1 MIKEAF
7 KKWKYALKEEHLQIK
22 IQNKW
27 FEELKKTDFYRQLNK
42 YKWLRN
48 SFILIDYVLIVGCYL
63 SIYTLPVSKLNA
75 ILGSHVTKE
84 TYQNIVFIYTILVLL
99 LMIFSVSFTV
109 VLSKDKPKDVRVLN
123 NMLIFFLFGG
133 VNYLLLCLAC
143 IIQPAYLL
151 FVLGL
156 VIVKVVIRKWKE
168 LQREAVFLSYKEAE
182 KENLIGHYNRHGIL
196 FEMGDEPRIY
206 RMDYFQE
213 ENKNEELR
221 S

>member
-7 KKWKYALKEEHLQIK
+7 KQWKHELKEEHLQIK

-27 FEELKKTDFYRQLNK
+27 FEELKKTDLYRQLKK

-48 SFILIDYVLIVGCYL
+48 GSILIDYIILVGCYL

-75 ILGSHVTKE
+75 ILGSHITKE

-99 LMIFSVSFTV
+99 LMIFSVFFTV
-109 VLSKDKPKDVRVLN
+109 VLSKDKSKDVRVLN

-143 IIQPAYLL
+143 IIQPAY
-151 FVLGL
+151 FIFILGL
-156 VIVKVVIRKWKE
+156 VIVKVGIRKWKE
-168 LQREAVFLSYKEAE
+168 LQREAVFLSYKEVN
-182 KENLIGHYNRHGIL
+182 KEGKISHYKRHGIR
-196 FEMGDEPRIY
+196 FEMEDEPRIY

>member
-7 KKWKYALKEEHLQIK
+7 KQWKHKLKEEHLQIK

-27 FEELKKTDFYRQLNK
+27 FEELKKTDLYRQLKK

-48 SFILIDYVLIVGCYL
+48 VSILIDYIILVGCYL
-63 SIYTLPVSKLNA
+63 SIYTLPVSKLNDFF
-75 ILGSHVTKE
+75 GSHITKE

-99 LMIFSVSFTV
+99 LMIFSVFFTV
-109 VLSKDKPKDVRVLN
+109 VLSKDKLKDVRVLN

-168 LQREAVFLSYKEAE
+168 LQREAVFLSYNEAHKEG
-182 KENLIGHYNRHGIL
+182 LISHYKRHGIL
-196 FEMGDEPRIY
+196 FEMEDEPRTY

-213 ENKNEELR
+213 ENKKEELR

>member
-7 KKWKYALKEEHLQIK
+7 KKLKYALKEEHLQIK

>member
-1 MIKEAF
+1 M
-7 KKWKYALKEEHLQIK
+7 
-22 IQNKW
+22 
-27 FEELKKTDFYRQLNK
+27 
-42 YKWLRN
+42 
-48 SFILIDYVLIVGCYL
+48 
-63 SIYTLPVSKLNA
+63 
-75 ILGSHVTKE
+75 GSHITKV

-99 LMIFSVSFTV
+99 LMIFSVFFTV
-109 VLSKDKPKDVRVLN
+109 VLSKDKLKDVRVLN

-156 VIVKVVIRKWKE
+156 GIVKIVIRIWKD
-168 LQREAVFLSYKEAE
+168 LQREAVFLSYNEAE
-182 KENLIGHYNRHGIL
+182 KEDLIGHYKRHGIL

>member
-221 S
+221 L

>member
-7 KKWKYALKEEHLQIK
+7 KQRKHELKEEHLQIK

-48 SFILIDYVLIVGCYL
+48 SFILIDYVILVGCYL
-63 SIYTLPVSKLNA
+63 SIYTLPVSELNDFF
-75 ILGSHVTKE
+75 GSHITKE
-84 TYQNIVFIYTILVLL
+84 AYQNIVFNYTVLVLSLIL
-99 LMIFSVSFTV
+99 LFIFTTV
-109 VLSKDKPKDVRVLN
+109 VLSKDKVKDDRSLYR
-123 NMLIFFLFGG
+123 MLFFFLFGG
-133 VNYLLLCLAC
+133 VNFFFLCLAS
-143 IIQPAYLL
+143 IIQPAYFL
-151 FVLGL
+151 FILGL
-156 VIVKVVIRKWKE
+156 IIVKVVIRKWKE

-182 KENLIGHYNRHGIL
+182 KEDLINHYNRHGIR
-196 FEMGDEPRIY
+196 FEIEDEPRIY

-213 ENKNEELR
+213 ENKNKELR

>member
-7 KKWKYALKEEHLQIK
+7 KQWKHALKEEHLQIK

-48 SFILIDYVLIVGCYL
+48 SFILIDYIILFGCYL
-63 SIYTLPVSKLNA
+63 SIYTLPASELNA
-75 ILGSHVTKE
+75 LFGNQISQDY
-84 TYQNIVFIYTILVLL
+84 YQIIVFNYTIFILILDLFIVLFL
-99 LMIFSVSFTV
+99 SNYEFKTNRTFTNIMI
-109 VLSKDKPKDVRVLN
+109 
-123 NMLIFFLFGG
+123 IGLFGG
-133 VNYLLLCLAC
+133 LNTFLLAFSFVV
-143 IIQPAYLL
+143 QPAYLL

-156 VIVKVVIRKWKE
+156 VIVKVVIRKWKS

-182 KENLIGHYNRHGIL
+182 KEDLINHYKRHGIR
-196 FEMGDEPRIY
+196 FEMEDEPRIY

-213 ENKNEELR
+213 ENKNKELR

>member
-7 KKWKYALKEEHLQIK
+7 KQWKHELKEEHLQIK

-27 FEELKKTDFYRQLNK
+27 FEELKNTDFYRQLNK

-48 SFILIDYVLIVGCYL
+48 SFILIDYVILVGCYL
-63 SIYTLPVSKLNA
+63 PIYTLTVSEINA
-75 ILGSHVTKE
+75 FFGSHITKE
-84 TYQNIVFIYTILVLL
+84 AYQNIVFAYTTFIIMLALL
-99 LMIFSVSFTV
+99 FISFLINQINDKLKANRIFTNIMAFG
-109 VLSKDKPKDVRVLN
+109 
-123 NMLIFFLFGG
+123 LFG
-133 VNYLLLCLAC
+133 
-143 IIQPAYLL
+143 
-151 FVLGL
+151 GL
-156 VIVKVVIRKWKE
+156 VIVKIVIRKWKE

-182 KENLIGHYNRHGIL
+182 KEDLIGHYNRHGIR
-196 FEMGDEPRIY
+196 FEMEDEPRIY

>member
-7 KKWKYALKEEHLQIK
+7 KQWKHELKEEHLQIK

-27 FEELKKTDFYRQLNK
+27 FEELKKTDLYRQLKK

-48 SFILIDYVLIVGCYL
+48 GSILIDYIILVGCYL
-63 SIYTLPVSKLNA
+63 SIYTLPVSKLNT
-75 ILGSHVTKE
+75 ILGSHITKE

-99 LMIFSVSFTV
+99 LMIFSVFFTV
-109 VLSKDKPKDVRVLN
+109 VLSKDKSKDVRVLN

-156 VIVKVVIRKWKE
+156 GIVKIVIRIWKD
-168 LQREAVFLSYKEAE
+168 LQREAVFLSYNEAE
-182 KENLIGHYNRHGIL
+182 KEDLIGHYKRHGIL

>member
-7 KKWKYALKEEHLQIK
+7 KQWKHELKEEHLQIK

-48 SFILIDYVLIVGCYL
+48 SFILIDYVILVGCYL
-63 SIYTLPVSKLNA
+63 PIYTLTVSEINA
-75 ILGSHVTKE
+75 FFGSHITKE
-84 TYQNIVFIYTILVLL
+84 AYQNIVFAYTTFIIMLALL
-99 LMIFSVSFTV
+99 FISFLINQINDKLKANRIFTNIMTFG
-109 VLSKDKPKDVRVLN
+109 
-123 NMLIFFLFGG
+123 LFGG
-133 VNYLLLCLAC
+133 FNTFLLVFSFVV
-143 IIQPAYLL
+143 QPAYFL

-156 VIVKVVIRKWKE
+156 VIVKIVIRKWKE

-182 KENLIGHYNRHGIL
+182 KEDLIGHYNRHGIR
-196 FEMGDEPRIY
+196 FEMEDEPRIY

>member
-7 KKWKYALKEEHLQIK
+7 KQWKHELKEEHLQIK

-27 FEELKKTDFYRQLNK
+27 FEELKNTDFYRQLNK

-48 SFILIDYVLIVGCYL
+48 SFILIDYVILVGCYL
-63 SIYTLPVSKLNA
+63 PIYTLTVSEINA
-75 ILGSHVTKE
+75 FFGSHITKE
-84 TYQNIVFIYTILVLL
+84 AYQNIVFAYTTFI
-99 LMIFSVSFTV
+99 I
-109 VLSKDKPKDVRVLN
+109 
-123 NMLIFFLFGG
+123 ML
-133 VNYLLLCLAC
+133 A
-143 IIQPAYLL
+143 LL
-151 FVLGL
+151 FISFLINQINDKLKANRIFTNIMAFGLFGL
-156 VIVKVVIRKWKE
+156 VIVKIVIRKWKE

-182 KENLIGHYNRHGIL
+182 KEDLIGHYNRHGIR
-196 FEMGDEPRIY
+196 FEMEDEPRIY

>member
-156 VIVKVVIRKWKE
+156 VILKVVIRKWKE

>member
-42 YKWLRN
+42 YKWLSN

>member
-7 KKWKYALKEEHLQIK
+7 KQWKHELKEEHLQIK

-27 FEELKKTDFYRQLNK
+27 FEELKKTDLYRQLKK

-48 SFILIDYVLIVGCYL
+48 GSILIDYIILVGCYL

-75 ILGSHVTKE
+75 ILGSHITKV

-99 LMIFSVSFTV
+99 LMIFSVFFTV
-109 VLSKDKPKDVRVLN
+109 VLSKDKLKDVRVLN

-143 IIQPAYLL
+143 IIQPAY
-151 FVLGL
+151 FIFILGL
-156 VIVKVVIRKWKE
+156 VIVKVGIRKWKE
-168 LQREAVFLSYKEAE
+168 LQRKAVFLSYKEAN
-182 KENLIGHYNRHGIL
+182 KEGMISHYKRHGIL
-196 FEMGDEPRIY
+196 FEMEDEPRIY